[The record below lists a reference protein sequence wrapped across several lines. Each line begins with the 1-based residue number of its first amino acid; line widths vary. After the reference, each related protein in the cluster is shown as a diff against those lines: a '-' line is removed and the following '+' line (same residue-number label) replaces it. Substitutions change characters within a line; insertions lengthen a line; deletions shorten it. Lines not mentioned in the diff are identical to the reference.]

1 MMTRVPTF
9 DGGERAA
16 MAFADPPYKRRDRG
30 SSRCTIRL
38 SNFAKDVSLEA
49 YSH

>member
-16 MAFADPPYKRRDRG
+16 MAFSDLPYNVAIEGAAVVLPDYP
-30 SSRCTIRL
+30 I
-38 SNFAKDVSLEA
+38 SLEMCL
-49 YSH
+49 